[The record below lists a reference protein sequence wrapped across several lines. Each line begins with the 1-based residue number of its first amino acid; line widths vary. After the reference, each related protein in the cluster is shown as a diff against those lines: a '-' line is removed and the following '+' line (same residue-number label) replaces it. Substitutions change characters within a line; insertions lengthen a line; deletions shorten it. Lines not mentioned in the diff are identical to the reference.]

1 MRAFLHLVL
10 TLLLSCRLCHGVE
23 EAKARE
29 KLQGETPLTSPG
41 KAFSIVR
48 VNTAPTPEDPLCI
61 AEKVVFA
68 KTSLGE
74 VPLEVTACNGF
85 YFISPDDR
93 WILRHQKTELGNS
106 IAILYHVE
114 ENGRVGSIQGFDER
128 MWAASDSV
136 SPIKFEDLYT
146 AAIYSVIWSA
156 DSKTLVLKIGGSH
169 FSDGLRALVSYDI
182 SKNTFQANTSPD
194 NEDEQDTK

>member
-1 MRAFLHLVL
+1 MRAFLYLVL
-10 TLLLSCRLCHGVE
+10 TLLFSCRLCHGAE
-23 EAKARE
+23 EAEAGGKPP
-29 KLQGETPLTSPG
+29 GETPLTSPG

-48 VNTAPTPEDPLCI
+48 VNREPAWEDPHCI

-74 VPLEVTACNGF
+74 APLEVMTCRGI
-85 YFISPDDR
+85 YFVSPDER

-106 IAILYHVE
+106 IAMLYRVE

-128 MWAASDSV
+128 MWAASDAV
-136 SPIKFEDLYT
+136 SPIKFKDLYT
-146 AAIYSVIWSA
+146 AAIYRVSWSP

-169 FSDGLRALVSYDI
+169 FSDGLEALVSYDL
-182 SKNTFQANTSPD
+182 SKNTFQVKTPPD
-194 NEDEQDTK
+194 NQDEQGTK